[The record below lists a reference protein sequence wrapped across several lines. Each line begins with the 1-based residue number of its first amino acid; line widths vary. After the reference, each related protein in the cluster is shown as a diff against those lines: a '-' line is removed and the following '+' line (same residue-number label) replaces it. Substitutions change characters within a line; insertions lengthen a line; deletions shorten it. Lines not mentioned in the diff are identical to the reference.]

1 MEKIELK
8 KQIMSLTQDIT
19 FEYHG
24 KFACINPWAADKF
37 QVGFGDV
44 AITYTNI
51 KDLMEDP
58 LYDGK
63 SLSQICGDLKIEL
76 V

>member
-1 MEKIELK
+1 MRKAELK
-8 KQIMSLTQDIT
+8 KQILSLTQDIT

-24 KFACINPWAADKF
+24 KSACINPWSEDKF
-37 QVGFGDV
+37 EVGFGDI
-44 AITYTNI
+44 AKTYTDI
-51 KDLMEDP
+51 EDLMNDP

-63 SLSQICGDLKIEL
+63 TLSQICDKLNIEL

>member
-1 MEKIELK
+1 MEKTELK

-24 KFACINPWAADKF
+24 KSACINPLAAEKF

-44 AITYTNI
+44 AKTYTNI
-51 KDLMEDP
+51 KDLIEDP

-63 SLSQICGDLKIEL
+63 SLSQICEDLKIEL

>member
-1 MEKIELK
+1 MEKTELK
-8 KQIMSLTQDIT
+8 KQIMSLTQDVT

-24 KFACINPWAADKF
+24 KSACINPWAEDKF

-44 AITYTNI
+44 ERTYTNI
-51 KDLMEDP
+51 KELMEDP
-58 LYDGK
+58 LYDGE
-63 SLSQICGDLKIEL
+63 SLSKICSDLKIEL